1 MDLTDRM
8 HYQFIDRILEVD
20 AHDAGRIV
28 LVKTFPRTE
37 DYFDGT
43 FRRPDEVPSTLVLE
57 TMASAGAL
65 VLAVRSGYHANAALL
80 KVNRARFPHPVYAGA
95 ELKVSLGLTASQGDW
110 TGQADPRQAV
120 GMAQA
125 LAQGFVGEAQVAE
138 ADMLFL
144 CVPMPWVLGSGG
156 EKVLTHY
163 LELMGIA
170 DARP

>member
-1 MDLTDRM
+1 VNRM

-20 AHDAGRIV
+20 AHGAGKVVVI
-28 LVKTFPRTE
+28 KTFPRTE

-43 FRRPDEVPSTLVLE
+43 FRQPDEVPSSLLLE

-65 VLAVRSGYHANAALL
+65 VLGIRSGYHANAALL
-80 KVNRARFPHPVYAGA
+80 KVNRATFSRPVFAGA
-95 ELKVSLGLTASQGDW
+95 ALKVRLGLTASQGDW
-110 TGQADPRQAV
+110 TGLADPRQAV
-120 GMAQA
+120 GMAEA
-125 LAQGFVGEAQVAE
+125 LAQGFVGETQVAE

-144 CVPMPWVLGSGG
+144 CVPMTWVLGSGG
-156 EKVLTHY
+156 ERLLTHY